1 MINSFDINA
10 ILNSKIEELKNAEPT
25 AKKVN
30 ALFKSLTDSIESIF
44 ETMYNSYI
52 DTDTVKR
59 YVSNVNYSIKIYYY
73 IK

>member
-30 ALFKSLTDSIESIF
+30 ALFKSLTDSIE
-44 ETMYNSYI
+44 
-52 DTDTVKR
+52 
-59 YVSNVNYSIKIYYY
+59 YYECKTGEFKFIPLDISPY
-73 IK
+73 ECTIATLILTL